1 MMIVRLAQSSY
12 AAVIR
17 KGRIYA
23 PATVSE
29 KYTIQSVRENSRVS
43 TMNGYIAGI
52 VIGAI
57 VIGLS
62 AVSLEAMFVEYAKI
76 ERSSLSAVVCPVIAY
91 VLAGVVDGFMS
102 DGDFVAAYF
111 HYLPG
116 LGVILLMMLMID
128 ALRSWWRRF
137 RQVKRLSRLAHH

>member
-1 MMIVRLAQSSY
+1 
-12 AAVIR
+12 
-17 KGRIYA
+17 
-23 PATVSE
+23 
-29 KYTIQSVRENSRVS
+29 
-43 TMNGYIAGI
+43 MNWYLTET

-62 AVSLEAMFVEYAKI
+62 AVSLEAIFARYAKI
-76 ERSSLSAVVCPVIAY
+76 ERSSLSAVVCPLIAY
-91 VLAGVVDGFMS
+91 ILAGVVDGFMS

-128 ALRSWWRRF
+128 GLRSWWRSL
-137 RQVKRLSRLAHH
+137 RQVRRLLNRSSRP

>member
-1 MMIVRLAQSSY
+1 
-12 AAVIR
+12 
-17 KGRIYA
+17 
-23 PATVSE
+23 
-29 KYTIQSVRENSRVS
+29 
-43 TMNGYIAGI
+43 MNGYFTET

-62 AVSLEAMFVEYAKI
+62 ALSLEGIFAGYAKI
-76 ERSSLSAVVCPVIAY
+76 ERSSLSAVVCPVIVY
-91 VLAGVVDGFMS
+91 ILAGSIDGYMS

-137 RQVKRLSRLAHH
+137 QQVRRLSR

>member
-1 MMIVRLAQSSY
+1 
-12 AAVIR
+12 
-17 KGRIYA
+17 
-23 PATVSE
+23 
-29 KYTIQSVRENSRVS
+29 
-43 TMNGYIAGI
+43 MNEFLTGT

-62 AVSLEAMFVEYAKI
+62 ALSLEGIFAAYAKI
-76 ERSSLSAVVCPVIAY
+76 ERSNLSAVVCPLIVYI
-91 VLAGVVDGFMS
+91 LAGVVDGFMS
-102 DGDFVAAYF
+102 NGDFVAAYF

-137 RQVKRLSRLAHH
+137 RRVKRLSRLVHY